1 MIETAFESLSALCV
15 LFLLFADT
23 PAAPYFGVLLT
34 IDCIDQARWLLD
46 RKRKRKLGRKRKR

>member
-15 LFLLFADT
+15 LFLLFLLFADT

-34 IDCIDQARWLLD
+34 IVCIGQARWLLD
-46 RKRKRKLGRKRKR
+46 RKRKRKQKGW